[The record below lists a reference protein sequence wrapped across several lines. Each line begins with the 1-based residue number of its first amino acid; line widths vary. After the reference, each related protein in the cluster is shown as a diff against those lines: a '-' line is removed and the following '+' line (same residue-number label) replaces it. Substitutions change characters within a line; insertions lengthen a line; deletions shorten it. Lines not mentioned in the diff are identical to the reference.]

1 MNELI
6 ALQQT
11 KADGRS
17 TGAVRKQSR
26 PMHAVRAPH
35 PSRAHGFASIRP
47 GVQRNERRPA
57 GAWSILARA
66 QACVV
71 HRTTNRLRLKVS
83 GHKHDEAFF
92 ASLQQQLLK
101 QRGIVSVHVNPVTG
115 SVVIIHDGTIDRR
128 PEAGQDIAS
137 AVRFTPGKRSG
148 DTDLA
153 SLAVEVV
160 LAAITRELSSLLF
173 ELILIA

>member
-47 GVQRNERRPA
+47 GVQRNERRPITA
-57 GAWSILARA
+57 IRMP
-66 QACVV
+66 
-71 HRTTNRLRLKVS
+71 HPP
-83 GHKHDEAFF
+83 
-92 ASLQQQLLK
+92 
-101 QRGIVSVHVNPVTG
+101 QRGYSPADLL
-115 SVVIIHDGTIDRR
+115 VIG
-128 PEAGQDIAS
+128 
-137 AVRFTPGKRSG
+137 
-148 DTDLA
+148 
-153 SLAVEVV
+153 VEIR
-160 LAAITRELSSLLF
+160 AP
-173 ELILIA
+173 